1 MIPIPLL
8 ITIGIFGLVIVLSYL
23 FLNKLAKGNIPL
35 TVVNEPQQP
44 SVQNPHSTQSNVNRP
59 NNNNVNQ
66 SQRAPNVIQPNVIDP
81 NKKLTKREQLKM
93 MKKQE
98 KAEQRE
104 YQKQMLEAKKLRE
117 QQKEKEMLLKEQMKA
132 EEKKKLEEEL
142 QKLKEEQEKKDN
154 EIYNQWKDMIKVG
167 EEGEERVDFNDENVI
182 NDFLNYIK
190 IRKVVSLEDLSGV
203 FKIPP
208 NDLVD
213 KLNFF
218 EQQGRILGII
228 DDRGKYIYITEKE
241 MSMIEKMFMNRG
253 RITKAELIK
262 ECNRLIK
269 FEPTEEDKV
278 KIAEEQK
285 KMLEKIENEISDNNT
300 NAKK

>member
-44 SVQNPHSTQSNVNRP
+44 SVQNPHSTQSNINRP

-81 NKKLTKREQLKM
+81 NKKLTKKEQLKM

>member
-81 NKKLTKREQLKM
+81 NKKLTKKEQLKM

-208 NDLVD
+208 NDLVE

>member
-44 SVQNPHSTQSNVNRP
+44 SVQNPHSTQSNFNRP

-81 NKKLTKREQLKM
+81 NKKLTKKEQLKM

-132 EEKKKLEEEL
+132 EEKKKLEKEL

-203 FKIPP
+203 FTIPP

>member
-23 FLNKLAKGNIPL
+23 FLYKLAKGNIPL

-44 SVQNPHSTQSNVNRP
+44 SLQNPHSTQSNVNRP

-81 NKKLTKREQLKM
+81 NKKLTKKEQLKM

>member
-81 NKKLTKREQLKM
+81 NKKLTKKEQLKM

>member
-44 SVQNPHSTQSNVNRP
+44 SLQNPHSTQSNVNRP

-81 NKKLTKREQLKM
+81 NKKLTKKEQLKM

>member
-44 SVQNPHSTQSNVNRP
+44 SLQNPHSTQSNVNRP

-81 NKKLTKREQLKM
+81 NKKLTKKEQLKM

-208 NDLVD
+208 NDLVE

-285 KMLEKIENEISDNNT
+285 KMLEKIENEKSDNNT

>member
-44 SVQNPHSTQSNVNRP
+44 SMQNPHSTQSNVNRP
-59 NNNNVNQ
+59 NNNNINQ

-81 NKKLTKREQLKM
+81 NKKLTKKEQLKM

>member
-44 SVQNPHSTQSNVNRP
+44 SVQNPHSTQSNFNRP

-81 NKKLTKREQLKM
+81 NKKLTKKEQLKM

>member
-81 NKKLTKREQLKM
+81 NKKLTKKEQLKM

-132 EEKKKLEEEL
+132 EEKRKLEEEL